1 MRNTLMIVTCS
12 AALGSAVCGSS
23 SDLNTVVPV
32 GLATGP
38 SEFGDILVD
47 GEGRTLYF
55 LLTDRQSE
63 STCVNECE
71 TIWTS
76 FRQEDLGSLGSSV
89 GADFVGSITRT
100 DGLVQVTYNGWPLY
114 LYRDDEAPGDM
125 NGHGALNA
133 WFALGPN
140 SGAVGVTE

>member
-1 MRNTLMIVTCS
+1 MIVVCCTALVS
-12 AALGSAVCGSS
+12 ASCGSS
-23 SDLNTVVPV
+23 SDPDTAVPI

-38 SEFGDILVD
+38 SALGDILVN
-47 GEGRTLYF
+47 GQGRTLYF

-71 TIWTS
+71 SIWTP
-76 FRQEDLGSLGSSV
+76 FRREDQGSLGSSV
-89 GADFVGSITRT
+89 NAAFVGTITRT

-114 LYRDDEAPGDM
+114 LYRDDGAPGDM

-140 SGAVGVTE
+140 GGAVGVTE